1 MRMRVVV
8 DITEPLCRGRKI
20 TWDQKKKGWVLFQY
34 ECLPNICY
42 WCGHLLHD
50 DKDCV
55 LWLRSKGSLMSED
68 QQFGPWTP
76 QFNPAR
82 KTVVEVQGFEV
93 GGSQTTSTK
102 GNAGTSNRSPIFEL
116 VIPTT
121 TRSPQITLMT
131 TFMEAEGSGVAA
143 GESDQADGD
152 TEHIINLAFESIVRG
167 INDAINT

>member
-1 MRMRVVV
+1 M
-8 DITEPLCRGRKI
+8 
-20 TWDQKKKGWVLFQY
+20 
-34 ECLPNICY
+34 
-42 WCGHLLHD
+42 
-50 DKDCV
+50 
-55 LWLRSKGSLMSED
+55 
-68 QQFGPWTP
+68 
-76 QFNPAR
+76 
-82 KTVVEVQGFEV
+82 VEVQGFEV

-102 GNAGTSNRSPIFEL
+102 GNAGTSNGSPIFEL

-152 TEHIINLAFESIVRG
+152 MEHVINLAFESIVRG